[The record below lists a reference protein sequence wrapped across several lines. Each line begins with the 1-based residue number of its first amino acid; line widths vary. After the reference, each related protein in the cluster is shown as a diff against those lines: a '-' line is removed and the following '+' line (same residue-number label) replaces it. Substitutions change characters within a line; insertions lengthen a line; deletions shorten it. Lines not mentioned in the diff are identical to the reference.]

1 MAYIYKITNL
11 INGKIYVGKSE
22 REDSYHRK
30 NYFGSGVV
38 IRLAIKKYG
47 KENFK
52 KEFLEE
58 NVDLAKIDER
68 EQFWI
73 SKLDAMNESIGYN
86 RAYGGE
92 GGCTK
97 EAAAKGLQTRRQN
110 GYFHHSE
117 ETRYKISIAS
127 KGKKKSAIHKQH
139 LSDHHRLKT
148 THIVFFENGEYYCT
162 RDSIVTIAKKYGI
175 TGVMLKRASEVYD
188 FRRGLILLDL
198 VKCEEAFDHI
208 YANISS
214 KDLVFTNPLTNK
226 PCSPTSWRIFREYN
240 MELCKEFPKHPY
252 NKEFQKKKIDFCN
265 NIKSK
270 ITKILEEVPHE
281 IQSDC

>member
-22 REDSYHRK
+22 RESNFYRK
-30 NYFGSGVV
+30 NYYGSGVV

-58 NVDLAKIDER
+58 NVELAKLDER

-73 SKLDAMNESIGYN
+73 AELDAMNESIGYN

-97 EAAAKGLQTRRQN
+97 EAAAKGAETRRRN
-110 GYFHHSE
+110 GYHMSA
-117 ETRYKISIAS
+117 ETRHNISVAS
-127 KGKKKSAIHKQH
+127 KGKKKSALHRQH

-148 THIVFFENGEYYCT
+148 THIVFFKNGEYYCT
-162 RDSIVTIAKKYGI
+162 RDSIVTIAEKYGM
-175 TGVMLKRASEVYD
+175 TGPMLRRASEVYD

-198 VKCEEAFDHI
+198 VKEEAAFDHL

-214 KDLVFTNPLTNK
+214 KNLVFINPLTNR
-226 PCSPTSWRIFREYN
+226 PCSPTDWRMFRERN

-252 NKEFQKKKIDFCN
+252 NEEYQKKKIDFCN
-265 NIKSK
+265 DIKNK
-270 ITKILEEVPHE
+270 VTKILEEVSHE

>member
-1 MAYIYKITNL
+1 MAYIYKIINL

-22 REDSYHRK
+22 REDSYNRK

-73 SKLDAMNESIGYN
+73 AKLDAMNESIGYN

-97 EAAAKGLQTRRQN
+97 EAAAKGLQTRRKN
-110 GYFHHSE
+110 GYLHHSE
-117 ETRYKISIAS
+117 ETKHKISMAN

-162 RDSIVTIAKKYGI
+162 RDSIETIAKKYGI
-175 TGVMLKRASEVYD
+175 TGVMLRRASEVYD

-198 VKCEEAFDHI
+198 V
-208 YANISS
+208 
-214 KDLVFTNPLTNK
+214 FTNPLTNE
-226 PCSPTSWRIFREYN
+226 PCSPVSWRIFREHN
-240 MELCKEFPKHPY
+240 MVLCKEFPKHPY

-270 ITKILEEVPHE
+270 ITKILEEVSHE

>member
-22 REDSYHRK
+22 REDEYHRRC
-30 NYFGSGVV
+30 YFGSGIV

-52 KEFLEE
+52 KDFLEE
-58 NVDLAKIDER
+58 NIDLDKLDER

-73 SKLDAMNESIGYN
+73 AKLDAMNESVGYN
-86 RAYGGE
+86 RALGGE

-97 EAAAKGLQTRRQN
+97 EAAAKGVQTRRLN
-110 GYFHHSE
+110 GHLHPSE
-117 ETRYKISIAS
+117 ETKRKMSLS
-127 KGKKKSAIHKQH
+127 NKGKKKSSLHCQH
-139 LSDHHRLKT
+139 LSDHHHLKT
-148 THIVFFENGEYYCT
+148 THIVFFKDGNYYCT
-162 RDSIVTIAKKYGI
+162 RDSISTIAKKYGI
-175 TGVMLKRASEVYD
+175 TGVMLRRASEVYD
-188 FRRGLILLDL
+188 FRRGIILLDL

-214 KDLVFTNPLTNK
+214 KDEIFINPVTNA
-226 PCSPTSWRIFREYN
+226 PCSPTSWRIFREHH
-240 MELCKEFPKHPY
+240 MELCKEFPRHPY

-265 NIKSK
+265 DIKNK